1 MKEYAFG
8 ETEIEAYLG
17 ELSREE
23 KSAGTRGKYGRDLR
37 MLCGW
42 LAGKPL
48 AQERIT
54 AWKAELLRRGYAAR
68 TVNSMLAAVNGFCTF
83 MRWPLRARYLKV
95 QRQIFRDAARD
106 LTRGDYEK
114 LLTTAEKSGQRRLE
128 LLMETLCATGIRVSE
143 LRYITAEAA
152 KKGRAEVFLKGK
164 IRTILIPRKL
174 CKKLLGYAKA
184 EQISGG
190 ELFRTKSGRP
200 LSRRQIWHELKRLCK
215 SAGVEAS
222 RVFPHNF
229 RHLFAQAF
237 YKLSHDIVKLADVL
251 GHSSIET
258 TRIYLISTG
267 AEHQRQLERLG
278 LIP

>member
-68 TVNSMLAAVNGFCTF
+68 TVNSMLAAVNGFCAF

-114 LLTTAEKSGQRRLE
+114 LAETAMRTGQRRLA
-128 LLMETLCATGIRVSE
+128 LVMETICATGIRVSE
-143 LRYITAEAA
+143 LRYITVTTA
-152 KKGRAEVFLKGK
+152 GRGRTDIALKGK

-174 CKKLLGYAKA
+174 AKKLLGYARA
-184 EQISGG
+184 EGITEG
-190 ELFRTKSGRP
+190 EIFRTRTGHG
-200 LSRRQIWHELKRLCK
+200 LSRRQIWYELKRL
-215 SAGVEAS
+215 SRTAGVEAS
-222 RVFPHNF
+222 RIFPHNL
-229 RHLFAQAF
+229 RHLFAVTF
-237 YKLSHDIVKLADVL
+237 YKASRDIVKLADVL

-278 LIP
+278 LIL

>member
-8 ETEIEAYLG
+8 ETEIETYLG

-23 KSAGTRGKYGRDLR
+23 KSAGTQGKYGRDLR

-68 TVNSMLAAVNGFCTF
+68 TVNSMLAAVNGFCAF

-95 QRQIFRDAARD
+95 QRRLFRDTARE
-106 LTRGDYEK
+106 LTRTDYEK